1 MNNGGIGAS
10 SSTEVQVDIGNI
22 DANTDELEAFIGTNV
37 PDGSV
42 NEQLKDLK
50 TRVGGIND
58 EGSAQFGTQTQQLKY
73 LAEQLLTLVTNV
85 GSDLATETTLA
96 TRASEATLVTRAS
109 EATLATR
116 ASEATLASLEAKDFA
131 TEATL
136 ATRATETTLATR
148 ASEATLA
155 SLEAKDFATETTL
168 ATRATEATLATRA
181 TEATLAT
188 RATEAKQDTQITR
201 LGTNGDA
208 SDVDGTQAGQ
218 LRYIGEAQDT
228 QITRAHGGTGSS
240 SVHVVTSTGAQ
251 AFTFHGIQV
260 IDAVTLGANFTPSN
274 SSSTITAGTVLQPG
288 YHPISGVV
296 STNEINFSA
305 IGLAYLMGA

>member
-1 MNNGGIGAS
+1 LNSNIA
-10 SSTEVQVDIGNI
+10 TEVTLNAIKTAVEIIDNAISGNEMQVDVV
-22 DANTDELEAFIGTNV
+22 T
-37 PDGSV
+37 
-42 NEQLKDLK
+42 
-50 TRVGGIND
+50 
-58 EGSAQFGTQTQQLKY
+58 SALPTG
-73 LAEQLLTLVTNV
+73 A
-85 GSDLATETTLA
+85 
-96 TRASEATLVTRAS
+96 
-109 EATLATR
+109 
-116 ASEATLASLEAKDFA
+116 A

-136 ATRATETTLATR
+136 ATRAT
-148 ASEATLA
+148 EATLA
-155 SLEAKDFATETTL
+155 SLEAKDFATET
-168 ATRATEATLATRA
+168 TLATRA

-305 IGLAYLMGA
+305 IGLAYLIGA